1 MPKNIYLKNRMKY
14 KAYLVE
20 ENEGKYNGQIKELE
34 MSSLDDGNVIIKVHY
49 SSLNYKDALA
59 SSGAKGVVRSYPFVP
74 GIDVAGEIIES
85 SNPEFV
91 AGDNVVATGYKIG
104 MSVYG
109 GFGELVQLPAKWV
122 LKLPDALNSFDSMC
136 YGTAGITAAACVKK
150 IVDADV
156 SNELPVLVS
165 GATGGVGSVSV
176 GILAKLGY
184 EVHAISGK
192 QDEIETLKT
201 MGASKVILRD
211 DYTNEPAKALDKAI
225 YGGAVDTVGG
235 EILAKM
241 ISMVANH
248 GVVSCC
254 GNVAGAMFTSSV
266 FPFILRGVQLSGID
280 SAESS
285 LTLKKELWNLLSD
298 QWSLNLTDHTKTIQI
313 DGIGDEVKKIL
324 EGNQVGRVVIKHGD

>member
-1 MPKNIYLKNRMKY
+1 MLKNIYLKNKMKY

-20 ENEGKYNGQIKELE
+20 ENEGKHSGQVKEIE
-34 MSSLDDGNVIIKVHY
+34 MPSLDDGNVIIKVHY

-59 SSGAKGVVRSYPFVP
+59 SSGVKGVVKSYPFVP
-74 GIDVAGEIIES
+74 GIDVAGEIIET
-85 SNPEFV
+85 SNSEFSV
-91 AGDNVVATGYKIG
+91 GDNVVATGYKIG
-104 MSVYG
+104 MSVFG
-109 GFGELVQLPAKWV
+109 GFGELVQLPSKWV
-122 LKLPDALNSFDSMC
+122 LKLPAELNSFDSMC

-150 IVDADV
+150 IVDANV

-165 GATGGVGSVSV
+165 GATGGVGSISV
-176 GILAKLGY
+176 GILSKLGY
-184 EVHAISGK
+184 QVHAISGK
-192 QDEIETLKT
+192 QDKIETLKS
-201 MGASKVILRD
+201 MGASEIILRD
-211 DYTNEPAKALDKAI
+211 EFTNEPVKALDKAI

-235 EILAKM
+235 EILAKI
-241 ISMVANH
+241 ISMVANQ

-285 LTLKKELWNLLSD
+285 LLLKKELWNLLSNE
-298 QWSLNLTDHTKTIQI
+298 WSLNLTDHIKTIQI

-324 EGNQVGRVVIKHGD
+324 NGNQVGRVVIKHGD

>member
-1 MPKNIYLKNRMKY
+1 MKY

-20 ENEGKYNGQIKELE
+20 ENEGKHSGQVKEIE
-34 MSSLDDGNVIIKVHY
+34 MPSLDDGNVIIKVHY

-59 SSGAKGVVRSYPFVP
+59 SSGVKGVVKSYPFVP
-74 GIDVAGEIIES
+74 GIDVAGEIIET
-85 SNPEFV
+85 SNSEFSV
-91 AGDNVVATGYKIG
+91 GDNVVATGYKIG
-104 MSVYG
+104 MSVFG
-109 GFGELVQLPAKWV
+109 GFGELVQLPSKWV
-122 LKLPDALNSFDSMC
+122 LKLPDELNSFDSMC

-150 IVDADV
+150 IVDANV

-165 GATGGVGSVSV
+165 GATGGVGSISV
-176 GILAKLGY
+176 GILSKLGY
-184 EVHAISGK
+184 QVHAISGK
-192 QDEIETLKT
+192 QDKIETLKS
-201 MGASKVILRD
+201 MGASEIILRD
-211 DYTNEPAKALDKAI
+211 EFTNEPIKALDKAI

-235 EILAKM
+235 EILAKI
-241 ISMVANH
+241 ISMVANQ

-285 LTLKKELWNLLSD
+285 LVLKKELWNLLSNE
-298 QWSLNLTDHTKTIQI
+298 WSLNLTDHIKTIQI

-324 EGNQVGRVVIKHGD
+324 NGNQVGRVVIKHGD

>member
-1 MPKNIYLKNRMKY
+1 MKY

-20 ENEGKYNGQIKELE
+20 ENEGKHSGQVKEIE
-34 MSSLDDGNVIIKVHY
+34 MPSLDDGNVIIKVHY

-59 SSGAKGVVRSYPFVP
+59 SSGVKGVVKSYPFVP
-74 GIDVAGEIIES
+74 GIDVAGEIIET
-85 SNPEFV
+85 SNSEFSV
-91 AGDNVVATGYKIG
+91 GDNVVATGYKIG
-104 MSVYG
+104 MSVFG
-109 GFGELVQLPAKWV
+109 GFGELVQLPSKWV
-122 LKLPDALNSFDSMC
+122 LKLPAELNSFDSMC

-150 IVDADV
+150 IIDANV

-165 GATGGVGSVSV
+165 GATGGVGSISV
-176 GILAKLGY
+176 GILSKLGY
-184 EVHAISGK
+184 QVHAISGK
-192 QDEIETLKT
+192 QDKIETLKS
-201 MGASKVILRD
+201 MGASEIILRD
-211 DYTNEPAKALDKAI
+211 EFTNEPVKALDKAI

-235 EILAKM
+235 EILAKI
-241 ISMVANH
+241 ISMVANQ

-285 LTLKKELWNLLSD
+285 LLLKKELWNLLSNE
-298 QWSLNLTDHTKTIQI
+298 WSLNLTDHIKTIQI

-324 EGNQVGRVVIKHGD
+324 NGNQVGRVVIKHGD